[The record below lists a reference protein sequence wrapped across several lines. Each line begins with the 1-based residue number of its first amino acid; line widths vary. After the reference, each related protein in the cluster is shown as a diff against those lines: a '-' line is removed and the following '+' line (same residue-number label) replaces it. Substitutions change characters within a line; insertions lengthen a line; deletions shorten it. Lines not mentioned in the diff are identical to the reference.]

1 MTTKLGIFMN
11 ITDSDIKYHVNR
23 NNYNNLNKNFTKT
36 ISFDIDS
43 VHSKDFEYIKYK
55 NDISF
60 NEKILFI
67 LENISYELFD
77 NITFI
82 SDEYIYCDDLESYFN
97 YIDKHN
103 LDFSSYTDSSEIEY
117 HYQSYLFTIKTSCIN
132 TMIKFLKENIS
143 NKLFGNSFLS
153 IFDNK
158 IPNKIPNKISYMKI
172 AHLESNLNTNIFFDN
187 DEVYEFLL
195 DNNLLPIINITRLII
210 ARDNYTFK
218 IHENIPDD
226 FDIDIYRTHEDL
238 KHYDTNFLHKHFIEY
253 GQFEHRLYKKD
264 NSNPNIWVLPHY
276 IRKKLSCDK
285 CNLLYLFD
293 IPDDFIIRIYIEN
306 NKDLANFSIE
316 KLIKHWLHYGKYENR
331 TYK

>member
-1 MTTKLGIFMN
+1 MTSRLGIFMN

-43 VHSKDFEYIKYK
+43 DYSKDFEYIKYNK
-55 NDISF
+55 DSSF

-67 LENISYELFD
+67 LENILYESFD

-82 SDEYIYCDDLESYFN
+82 SDKYIYCDDLESYFN
-97 YIDKHN
+97 YVDKHN

-117 HYQSYLFTIKTSCIN
+117 HYQSYLFTIKISCIN

-158 IPNKIPNKISYMKI
+158 VPYMKL
-172 AHLESNLNTNIFFDN
+172 AYLDSNLNTNIFFDN
-187 DEVYEFLL
+187 DDVYEFLL
-195 DNNLLPIINITRLII
+195 DNDLLPIINITRLII
-210 ARDNYTFK
+210 ARDNYIFK
-218 IHENIPDD
+218 VYEEIPDD
-226 FDIDIYRTHEDL
+226 FDIDIYRTQDDL

-253 GQFEHRLYKKD
+253 GQFEHRLYKK
-264 NSNPNIWVLPHY
+264 NSLNSNIWVLPNY

-293 IPDDFIIRIYIEN
+293 IPIDFNIRKYIEN

-316 KLIKHWLHYGKYENR
+316 KLIKHWLHYGKHENR
-331 TYK
+331 IYK